1 MPLETFSRKLE
12 RFENQ
17 SLEVRQIIY
26 DLACFYGFEYYSTVD
41 EIDDKFWDDTP
52 TEDIAIKFAKLLLEA
67 RNEKV

>member
-1 MPLETFSRKLE
+1 MPLDVLSKKIE

-26 DLACFYGFEYYSTVD
+26 DVACFYGFGHYSTID
-41 EIDDKFWDDTP
+41 EIDYKFWDDTP
-52 TEDIAIKFAKLLLEA
+52 AEDIAIKFAQLLLEA